1 MERITKMTDYIL
13 SKFQE
18 KQNDV
23 NSYAF
28 KFSNGRIKKNIY
40 TFPSFNKYSIICFL
54 KIVDHLSLEHW

>member
-28 KFSNGRIKKNIY
+28 KFSNGRTLKIIY
-40 TFPSFNKYSIICFL
+40 TFPSFNKFSTVCFL
-54 KIVDHLSLEHW
+54 KIVDHLSLEH

>member
-23 NSYAF
+23 NSYTF
-28 KFSNGRIKKNIY
+28 KFSNGRI
-40 TFPSFNKYSIICFL
+40 
-54 KIVDHLSLEHW
+54 